1 MMVLAVAPYMLYM
14 ALRAYNFQIARVNI
28 RLLRFRDDA

>member
-1 MMVLAVAPYMLYM
+1 MMVLAVVPYMLCM
-14 ALRAYNFQIARVNI
+14 ALRAYNFQIARVNT